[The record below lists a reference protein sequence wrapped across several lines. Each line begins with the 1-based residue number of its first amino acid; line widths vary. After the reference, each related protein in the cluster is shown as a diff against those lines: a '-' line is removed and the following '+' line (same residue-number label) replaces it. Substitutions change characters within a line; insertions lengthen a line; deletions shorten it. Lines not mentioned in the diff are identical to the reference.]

1 MSGLI
6 AVGYFL
12 TSLFFNAILFTLW
25 MRVALRY
32 LRISALNPFSRL
44 IYTLTNPVIAPLYA
58 LLRYKDAAKQR
69 YDWPVLAFIFLIE
82 LLKVVLLCLVVFQM
96 LFPFPFILLYAVA
109 DFIIQP
115 CNLLFLAILIRV
127 VMSYV
132 NPHWYHP
139 INDFLKAL
147 TNPLLMFG
155 RKIIP
160 DISGFDFSPFIIM
173 MILKVITLF
182 INASLPVHLL

>member
-12 TSLFFNAILFTLW
+12 TSLFFDAILFALW

-32 LRISALNPFSRL
+32 LRISSLNPFSRL

-58 LLRYKDAAKQR
+58 LLRYKDSAKQR
-69 YDWPVLAFIFLIE
+69 YDWPVLMLIFLIV
-82 LLKVVLLCLVVFQM
+82 LLKIVLLCLIVFQM
-96 LFPFPFILLYAVA
+96 LFPFPFLLLYAVA

-115 CNLLFLAILIRV
+115 CNLLFFAILIRV

-132 NPHWYHP
+132 NPYWNHP

-147 TNPLLMFG
+147 THPLLMFG

-182 INASLPVHLL
+182 IHASLPVRLL